1 MDSTVRYGVSSPDQ
15 LRSMSGR
22 AFLEAIA
29 AGDLPQPPICQ
40 TIGFRLVEVG
50 DGRAVFVGATGH
62 HLMNPIGS
70 IHGGFAATL
79 LDSCMACAVQ
89 TIVQEG
95 QVYTT
100 LEIKVNMVRA
110 LTAETGQVTAIGDVV
125 HAGRRIA
132 TSEGRLVD
140 DDGKLYA
147 HGTTTCLI
155 MDAP

>member
-1 MDSTVRYGVSSPDQ
+1 MESTVRYGVSSPDQ

-29 AGDLPQPPICQ
+29 AGDLPQPPICE

-50 DGRAVFVGATGH
+50 DGRAVFVGATGQH
-62 HLMNPIGS
+62 VMNPIGS
-70 IHGGFAATL
+70 VHGGFAATL

-89 TIVQEG
+89 TIVPQG

-110 LTAETGQVTAIGDVV
+110 LTDETGQVKAVGDVV